1 LVPWLSPSD
10 SASNFQ
16 VSMLPTISTIS
27 AIVHC
32 NLDKEKARSMRN
44 RLQEINVH
52 TDLDGTARLTVVC
65 LVLIA

>member
-1 LVPWLSPSD
+1 
-10 SASNFQ
+10 
-16 VSMLPTISTIS
+16 MLPTISTIS